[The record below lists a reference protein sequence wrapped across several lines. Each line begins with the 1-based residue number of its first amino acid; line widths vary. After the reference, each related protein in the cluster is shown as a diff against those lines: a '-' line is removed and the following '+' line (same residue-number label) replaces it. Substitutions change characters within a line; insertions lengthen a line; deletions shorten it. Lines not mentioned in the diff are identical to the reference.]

1 MRPPGPEPGPSAR
14 MSAQDE
20 ELDKPPM
27 TIPRLLS
34 ERYELGE
41 TLGYGGMSEVHRGRD
56 TRLDRDVAVKVLRAD
71 LARDPQFQTR
81 FRREAQNAA
90 ALNHPAIVAVYD
102 TGETNTEYGPLP
114 YIVMEYVEGRTLRD
128 IVKTEGPL
136 DERRATEV
144 IADVCAALDFSHR
157 HGIIHRDV
165 KPANVM
171 ITSNGA
177 VKVMDF
183 GIARALADGQGVTQT
198 AAVIG
203 TAQYLSPEQARG
215 ELVDPR
221 SDVYATGCVLYELL
235 TGEPPFTGDSPVAVA
250 YQHVREDPTPPSAR
264 NPTIS
269 RQMDAVVLKSM
280 SKNPA
285 NRYQSAAEMRTD
297 LVRVLSGQRPN
308 APMVMT
314 ADERTSLLGVPGPT
328 EAIPGRHR
336 PAQLDDERDRR
347 RNRRALIVLA
357 VLLIAAL
364 LAVLGIVF
372 SRGGPEQVAVPDVTG
387 LTEPEAHRTLADLGF
402 VVVPQDRPST
412 PEQIDKALG
421 TEPPAGTRLESGS
434 TVTLLLGSGPLQVPV
449 PDLTGRSIE
458 EAQTLLRHARLE
470 LNPNY
475 RNQEVD
481 DESQVG
487 LVLAQN
493 PPPGQPVPQMTP
505 VEITVGVPRQTVTL
519 INVVGDQYDA
529 AAGNLRNQRLQVVR
543 EDVDSTEPAGIV
555 VDQDPDAGTEVHVG
569 SKVTLQVSRGNLIT
583 MPDLRGHTTAEAE
596 QILRQLGWTGSAQ
609 VVPVPVSDSD
619 QVGTVISH
627 DPAPGQPLRRD
638 QTVTAQVGQRTQNT
652 PPPIF
657 PVPIPP
663 EG

>member
-1 MRPPGPEPGPSAR
+1 
-14 MSAQDE
+14 
-20 ELDKPPM
+20 M

-102 TGETNTEYGPLP
+102 TGETTTEYGPLP

-128 IVKTEGPL
+128 IVKTEGTL
-136 DERRATEV
+136 DERRATEI

-215 ELVDPR
+215 ELVDRR

-235 TGEPPFTGDSPVAVA
+235 TGDPPFTGDSPVAVA
-250 YQHVREDPTPPSAR
+250 YQHVREDPTPPSAH
-264 NPTIS
+264 NPSIS

-314 ADERTSLLGVPGPT
+314 ADERTSILGGAHPT

-336 PAQLDDERDRR
+336 PGQLEDDRDRQ

-357 VLLIAAL
+357 VLLVAAL
-364 LAVLGIVF
+364 LAVLGIAGVF
-372 SRGGPEQVAVPDVTG
+372 GGGEPELVAIPDVNG
-387 LTEPEAHRTLADLGF
+387 QLEPEARRTLADLGF
-402 VVVPQDRPST
+402 VVVAQDRPSR
-412 PEQIDKALG
+412 PELIDKALG

-449 PDLTGRSIE
+449 PDLTGRTVE
-458 EAQTLLRHARLE
+458 EAQTLLRHGRLE

-487 LVLAQN
+487 RVLAQN
-493 PPPGQPVPQMTP
+493 PPPGQSVPENTP

-529 AAGNLRNQRLQVVR
+529 AASNLRNQRLQVAR
-543 EDVDSTEPAGIV
+543 EDVDSTEPAGVV
-555 VDQDPDAGTEVHVG
+555 VDQDPDAGTEVDVG
-569 SKVTLQVSRGNLIT
+569 STVTLQVSRGNLIT
-583 MPDLRGHTTAEAE
+583 MPDLRGRTAVEAE
-596 QILRQLGWTGSAQ
+596 QILRQLGWTGTAQ
-609 VVPVPVSDSD
+609 VVPVPVSERD

-627 DPAPGQPLRRD
+627 DPPPGQPLRRD
-638 QTVTAQVGQRTQNT
+638 QTVTAQIGQRDQTI
-652 PPPIF
+652 PPPLFPI
-657 PVPIPP
+657 PVPP
-663 EG
+663 GG

>member
-1 MRPPGPEPGPSAR
+1 
-14 MSAQDE
+14 
-20 ELDKPPM
+20 M

-128 IVKTEGPL
+128 IIKTEGPL
-136 DERRATEV
+136 DERRAAEI

-235 TGEPPFTGDSPVAVA
+235 TGQPPFTGDSPVAVA
-250 YQHVREDPTPPSAR
+250 YQHVREDPTPPSAH
-264 NPTIS
+264 NPSIS
-269 RQMDAVVLKSM
+269 PQMDAVVLKSM

-308 APMVMT
+308 APMVMS
-314 ADERTSLLGVPGPT
+314 AAERTSILGAAGPT
-328 EAIPGRHR
+328 EAMPGRHR
-336 PAQLDDERDRR
+336 PEQLDDDRDRQ

-357 VLLIAAL
+357 VLLVAAL
-364 LAVLGIVF
+364 LAVLGIAGVF
-372 SRGGPEQVAVPDVTG
+372 GGGGPERIAVPDVNG
-387 LTEPEAHRTLADLGF
+387 LTEPEARRTLADLGF
-402 VVVPQDRPST
+402 VVVAQDRPST
-412 PEQIDKALG
+412 PELIDRALG
-421 TEPPAGTRLESGS
+421 TEPPGGTRLERGS

-449 PDLTGRSIE
+449 PDLTGRTVE
-458 EAQTLLRHARLE
+458 EAQALLRHARLE

-487 LVLAQN
+487 RVLAQN
-493 PPPGQPVPQMTP
+493 PPPGQSVPERTP

-519 INVVGDQYDA
+519 INVIGDQYDA
-529 AAGNLRNQRLQVVR
+529 AASNLRNLRLQVVR
-543 EDVDSTEPAGIV
+543 QDVDSTEPAGV
-555 VDQDPDAGTEVHVG
+555 VLDQDPDAGTEVNVG
-569 SKVTLQVSRGNLIT
+569 STVTLQVSRGNLIT
-583 MPDLRGHTTAEAE
+583 MPDLRGRSAAEAE

-609 VVPVPVSDSD
+609 LVPVPVSERE

-627 DPAPGQPLRRD
+627 DPPPGQPLRRD
-638 QTVTAQVGQRTQNT
+638 QNVTAQVGQRDQTT
-652 PPPIF
+652 PPPLF
-657 PVPIPP
+657 PIPGP
-663 EG
+663 PGG